1 MLHQMFLA
9 DKIKKSS
16 IKFIPV
22 NTTKNILKKQR
33 SSPYTIGTP
42 VIKVNF
48 SFTITGGR

>member
-22 NTTKNILKKQR
+22 NTTKKYFEK
-33 SSPYTIGTP
+33 TEE
-42 VIKVNF
+42 
-48 SFTITGGR
+48 